1 MELFC
6 EEVCVDVDGEL
17 GVEGQPTDPVDQLD
31 HDGVADLPELA
42 LKVLGGLAVRT
53 SGTPA
58 TTLVDGGKVNLLKN
72 KTHNIRAIF
81 SCLHTITSNTC
92 LIMWNL
98 WITESKLRLSLVFH
112 MPRPGSRNCAQKLIL
127 V

>member
-1 MELFC
+1 M
-6 EEVCVDVDGEL
+6 DVDGEL

-53 SGTPA
+53 SGAAT

-72 KTHNIRAIF
+72 ETHNIREIM
-81 SCLHTITSNTC
+81 SRTSLTYI
-92 LIMWNL
+92 IMWNL
-98 WITESKLRLSLVFH
+98 WIIESKLRLSLIFH
-112 MPRPGSRNCAQKLIL
+112 IPRPGSKNCAQKLIL